1 MAKVYMKVKRI
12 NEDVSITDST
22 LAQQYLAVKKQM
34 ADKQTRRDN
43 LMKQVNQLDSE
54 MNILQ
59 KNLIAIE
66 AKSAAASVKSEE
78 KEKVQQPDQKAAETK
93 PATTTE
99 TQPQEGTN
107 ESFTPNPAFD
117 EFMEEVIASID
128 ETYHDGE
135 GLVYQYKPLIKKY
148 FKKGETAEDVASMI
162 IEMETNWKDT
172 GVEFNKIRQAWGGD
186 DENESYIGGDN
197 MGKFNANMGTPTR
210 VAESIYDDLT
220 SSIQTELEDLEKE
233 LQKLTD
239 IKDYIENYDNQGV
252 KEDPEDVDIDIN
264 INVDGE
270 EEVPEELPTEV
281 EELPAIPQDT
291 IALPSPDEEDG
302 MFMGVPETIEDYD
315 EDKDYSNI
323 SDEIVDTE
331 DRPDPFTPGEEEK
344 IVDET
349 LKAEDKA
356 PYVPQLVE
364 QEDIETELELMNYE
378 DEDEPQDEYVFYIR
392 LEPDTDEEVVAK
404 IYKEDEDDEWTTR
417 VVKGDEAIQDIQFD
431 NRLNKLDIIG
441 YLANLF
447 GEVEEIDKKEY
458 EYLLDDKE
466 KIDKEYYEKLE
477 N

>member
-54 MNILQ
+54 ANILQ

-66 AKSAAASVKSEE
+66 AKSAASVKSEE
-78 KEKVQQPDQKAAETK
+78 KEKVQPDQKVAETK
-93 PATTTE
+93 PTTPE
-99 TQPQEGTN
+99 TQSQQEGTN
-107 ESFTPNPAFD
+107 ESFVPNPEF
-117 EFMEEVIASID
+117 ESFMEEVIASID

-148 FKKGETAEDVASMI
+148 FKKGETAEDVATMI
-162 IEMETNWKDT
+162 IEMETNWNDN
-172 GVEFNKIRQAWGGD
+172 GIEFNKIRQAWGGD
-186 DENESYIGGDN
+186 GENESYIGGDN

-252 KEDPEDVDIDIN
+252 KEDPEDADIDIN

-270 EEVPEELPTEV
+270 EELPEELPV
-281 EELPAIPQDT
+281 
-291 IALPSPDEEDG
+291 ALPSPDEEDG

-323 SDEIVDTE
+323 SDEIVDME
-331 DRPDPFTPGEEEK
+331 DRQDPFTPGEEEK

-349 LKAEDKA
+349 LKAEDKV

-378 DEDEPQDEYVFYIR
+378 DEDEPQDEYVFHIR
-392 LEPDTDEEVVAK
+392 LEPDTDDEVVAK

-431 NRLNKLDIIG
+431 TRLNKLDIIG

-466 KIDKEYYEKLE
+466 KIDKEYYESKV